1 MYYHVRID
9 HRLNESLESLTV
21 NLSREVLEQRL
32 LNPYREGTP
41 ITLHGITFQPDELGR
56 IIIVE
61 SDKELGDWIPI
72 FGPTADAENLRDVT
86 DVLITDSPGWA
97 TREPV
102 QRTEELRPPKDSREV
117 FVIHG
122 RNMAV
127 REALFQFL
135 RSIDLHPL
143 EWTEAIKATGKP
155 APYTGEILNA
165 AFSRAHAV
173 VALFTPDDEVRLRER
188 FRQPGDHDY
197 EFVLTGQAR
206 PNVLFEAGM
215 SMGLNEHRTILV
227 EIGEVKPFS
236 DVMGRHAIRLDNSTQ
251 RWQDLAQR
259 LQAAG
264 CPVNLSGTDW
274 HTVRD
279 FDRVFASLRDKT
291 LTELTEN
298 EEDDIEPSRAKSSEL
313 SDVALE
319 LLKEAV
325 QDQVG
330 FLLKIKYL
338 KGTII
343 RTNGKKFGALDDPRS
358 QAICV
363 AAVDE
368 LVSSS
373 FIRDDDG
380 KDETFTVTS
389 TGYELIDNLGVSP
402 NQ

>member
-9 HRLNESLESLTV
+9 HKFNGSLYVLAF

-32 LNPYREGTP
+32 LDPYGKGAP
-41 ITLHGITFQPDELGR
+41 ITLQGITFQPDELGR
-56 IIIVE
+56 ITIFE
-61 SDKELGDWIPI
+61 SDNEVGDSITI
-72 FGPTADAENLRDVT
+72 IGPSADDEDFRDVT
-86 DVLITDSPGWA
+86 NILITDSPGWA
-97 TREPV
+97 IRAFV
-102 QRTEELRPPKDSREV
+102 QTKEKMRPPKDSREV

-122 RNMAV
+122 RNAAA
-127 REALFQFL
+127 RDSLFQFL
-135 RSIDLHPL
+135 RIIDLHPL
-143 EWTEAIKATGKP
+143 EWTEAVKATGKP
-155 APYTGEILNA
+155 TPYIGDILNA

-173 VALFTPDDEVRLRER
+173 VALFTPDDEVRLREW
-188 FRQPGDHDY
+188 FRQPRDHDY

-236 DVMGRHAIRLDNSTQ
+236 DIAGRHAIRLDNSTQ

-274 HTVRD
+274 HTAPD
-279 FDRVFASLRDKT
+279 FDRVLASLRDNA
-291 LTELTEN
+291 LTEN
-298 EEDDIEPSRAKSSEL
+298 EEGDIEPSRAKSSEL
-313 SDVALE
+313 SDEALE

-325 QDQVG
+325 QDQGG

-338 KGTII
+338 SGTII
-343 RTNGKKFGALDDPRS
+343 HTNAKEFGARDDPRS
-358 QAICV
+358 QAIWV

-368 LVSSS
+368 LIASS
-373 FIRDDDG
+373 FIRDDNG
-380 KDETFTVTS
+380 IDESFTVTS
-389 TGYELIDNLGVSP
+389 RGYELIDNLGVSP
-402 NQ
+402 S